1 MKILFFSECLASG
14 GKERRLV
21 ELVKVL
27 KLDPEIEFELIL
39 MSKDINYEEVLN
51 LDININFIIRKTKKD
66 ISVFRKFYRLCKNY
80 KPDIVHCWDTM
91 TAIYIAP
98 ISKLLHLKF
107 VNGIVIDAPRKQN
120 IFNKYWL
127 RAKLTF
133 PFSNVIIGNSK
144 AGLKAYK
151 APGNKSIVIYN
162 GFNFDRT
169 NNISPKETIR
179 EQININ
185 TKYIVGMV
193 ATYSKFKDY
202 TTYFNA
208 AQIILRNRKDTTFI
222 AIGKNTD
229 SILLKNLID
238 DKFDDHIRLLGMKSN
253 IESFVNAMDV
263 CILSTFTEGIS
274 NSILEYMALGKP
286 VIATSGGG
294 TCEILEDNVTGFL
307 VSQSNPIELAEKVEL
322 LLNDPQLRLQM
333 GNNGKERIKKAFL
346 IDKMASEYISVYKHL
361 LSE

>member
-21 ELVKVL
+21 ELIKVL
-27 KLDPEIEFELIL
+27 KLDPDIEFELVL
-39 MSKDINYEEVLN
+39 MSEDINYEEVLN
-51 LDININFIIRKTKKD
+51 LDITINFIIRKTKKD
-66 ISVFRKFYRLCKNY
+66 ISVFNKFYRLCKNY
-80 KPDIVHCWDTM
+80 TPDIVHCWDTM

-133 PFSNVIIGNSK
+133 PLADIIIGNSK
-144 AGLKAYK
+144 AGLKAYN
-151 APGNKSIVIYN
+151 APVKKSIVIYN
-162 GFNFDRT
+162 GFNFNRIE
-169 NNISPKETIR
+169 NIIPEKTIR
-179 EQININ
+179 EQLKID
-185 TKYIVGMV
+185 TKYVVGMV
-193 ATYSKFKDY
+193 ATYSEFKDY
-202 TTYFNA
+202 PTYLRA
-208 AQIILRNRKDTTFI
+208 AQIILGKRKDTTFI

-229 SILLKNLID
+229 SVLLKNAID
-238 DKFDDHIRLLGMKSN
+238 FKLRDHIRLLGMKSD
-253 IESFVNAMDV
+253 IESFVNMMDI

-294 TCEILEDNVTGFL
+294 TCEILEDNMTGFL
-307 VSQSNPIELAEKVEL
+307 VSQSNPIELAGKIEL
-322 LLNDPQLRLQM
+322 LLNDPPLRLKM
-333 GNNGKERIKKAFL
+333 GNNGKNRIINAFS
-346 IDKMASEYISVYKHL
+346 IDKMVSEYISAYKNL
-361 LSE
+361 LSA